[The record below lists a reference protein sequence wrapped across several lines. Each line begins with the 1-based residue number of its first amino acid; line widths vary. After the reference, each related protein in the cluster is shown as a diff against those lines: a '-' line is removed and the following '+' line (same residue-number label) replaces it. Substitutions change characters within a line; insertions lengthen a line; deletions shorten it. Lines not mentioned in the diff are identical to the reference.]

1 MTRNLAARPTVL
13 VVDDIDD
20 TRFVLRRMLEMRECR
35 VLEAADGVG
44 AVEAARRECPD
55 LILMDLNLPGLDG
68 LEATRLIRGSG
79 EACAGVRVVAVT
91 AHNALEM
98 AAAARESGCDDYIV
112 KPIDFD
118 VLRRVLRRHL
128 PGW

>member
-1 MTRNLAARPTVL
+1 MTRDLAARPTVL

-20 TRFVLRRMLEMRECR
+20 ARFVLRRMLEMKDCR
-35 VLEAADGVG
+35 VLEAPDGAR
-44 AVEAARRECPD
+44 AVEVARGECPD
-55 LILMDLNLPGLDG
+55 LILMDLNLPGVDG
-68 LEATRLIRGSG
+68 LEATRRIRASR
-79 EACAGVRVVAVT
+79 EACAEARVVAVT
-91 AHNALEM
+91 AHDAFGMEG
-98 AAAARESGCDDYIV
+98 AAREAGCDDYVV